1 VVPEWF
7 ADLLQRELAAWVALS
22 PEQVS
27 RLYEHYGLLERWN
40 RRMNLTS
47 VEPGRELVVRHY
59 CESLF
64 FAAQLENHG
73 SSVVDVGSG
82 AGFPGVPIAILKPD
96 SRVSLVESN
105 QRKAV
110 FLREATRHMAN
121 VSVVAQRAETVSH
134 SFDWLVSRAVNPKD
148 VVGLVPR
155 LASRIGLMLG
165 ESDFLEIRNAK
176 HIAWSEPIQLPWG
189 DRRICVL
196 GVSRGT

>member
-1 VVPEWF
+1 MVPEWF

>member
-7 ADLLQRELAAWVALS
+7 ADLLQRELAAWVTLS

>member
-1 VVPEWF
+1 
-7 ADLLQRELAAWVALS
+7 
-22 PEQVS
+22 VS